1 MKIGYPCINLSIA
14 CRSSNTFRLKNYS
27 VRRLKDTINSNLNC
41 LQKILEFNVNHKI
54 FFFRITSDLIPF
66 GSHPIMD
73 FGWQEHFTSKFREIG
88 DYINKNK
95 IRISMHPGQYTVIN
109 SEKQPV
115 FQRSKKEL
123 EYHVDILDMIN
134 LKTDAKIITHIGG
147 LYGNKTKSI
156 SRFIRRYNDLGD
168 NIRNR
173 YVIENDDKSYNIED
187 CLLINQE
194 TGIPIIF
201 DIYHHTCN
209 TTLNSMEE
217 EFEKVTKTWTNSDG
231 LPIVHYSSE
240 HPLKGKPRHSD
251 TIDISDFSKFLEKT
265 KKYNF
270 DIMLEIKDKER
281 SAIKALTLLLDDK
294 RFRSDDRS

>member
-1 MKIGYPCINLSIA
+1 
-14 CRSSNTFRLKNYS
+14 
-27 VRRLKDTINSNLNC
+27 VRRLKDTINTNLNC
-41 LQKILEFNVNHKI
+41 LQKILEFNVSHKI
-54 FFFRITSDLIPF
+54 FFFRITSNLIPF

-73 FGWQEHFTSKFREIG
+73 FGWQEHFASKFREIG

-109 SEKQPV
+109 SNKRPI

-123 EYHVDILDMIN
+123 EYHVEILDMMN
-134 LKTDAKIITHIGG
+134 LKPDAKIITHVGG

-156 SRFIRRYNDLGD
+156 SRFIRRCNDLGD

-217 EFEKVTKTWTNSDG
+217 EFEKVTKTWTNFDG

-281 SAIKALTLLLDDK
+281 SAIIALTLLLDDK